1 MYGEYEMSR
10 FVYLSRFVQLS
21 RFVYLS
27 RFTYLSRFVH
37 TSRDGSR
44 YVHGECN
51 VAQHD
56 SASPSKDENR
66 EKMKNRRDF
75 KKSL

>member
-1 MYGEYEMSR
+1 M
-10 FVYLSRFVQLS
+10 
-21 RFVYLS
+21 
-27 RFTYLSRFVH
+27 
-37 TSRDGSR
+37 SRDGSR

-66 EKMKNRRDF
+66 EKMKKPKGFQKVSIMFWVLYQSKIKNEYN
-75 KKSL
+75 LII

>member
-1 MYGEYEMSR
+1 M
-10 FVYLSRFVQLS
+10 
-21 RFVYLS
+21 
-27 RFTYLSRFVH
+27 
-37 TSRDGSR
+37 SRDGSR